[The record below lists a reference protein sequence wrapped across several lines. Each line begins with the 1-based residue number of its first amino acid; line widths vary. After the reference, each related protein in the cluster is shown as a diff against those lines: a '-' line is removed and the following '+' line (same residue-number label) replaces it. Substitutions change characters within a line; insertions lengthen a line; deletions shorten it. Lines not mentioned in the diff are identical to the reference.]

1 MQSGENF
8 ERQLWKYALPSM
20 FSQLLNSLFIII
32 DGYFVGQNMGD
43 AGLAAINVAWPLV
56 ALVQAVSLAIGI
68 GGAVRM
74 AIDMGRGDK
83 EAADKERFHA
93 LVMLAMAT
101 VIMGIGLYLCYPYA
115 LPHLGANQE
124 LYPMTAEYIRVV
136 CICAACQVFTTGL
149 LPLLRGDGHTMAA
162 MGLTVMG
169 ILGNVV
175 LDWFCIQYLHW
186 GMMGAA
192 LATAISQAACGIP
205 AFILF
210 VRGRDKTGKF
220 RLESKRIFGIL
231 RNGISAFGLSISDSI
246 LILMSNLQAM
256 RYGGTEGVAV
266 YAVLSYVLGSVIP
279 LVTGVGSGIQPLLS
293 KAYGAG
299 DRKAVENLRR
309 KGAAVAVTASL
320 VCSVTAWIMRE
331 QMPLIFGASPEAAH
345 EVSKAMW
352 TLVLSFPFMA
362 VVRFLCSYFCALG
375 RPAESSVLAYGE
387 PLGVQPLFL
396 FTLPLFLGLKGVWV
410 SYPSAMIVMS
420 VVSVALMKASS
431 RKMAQKV

>member
-1 MQSGENF
+1 MQTSENF

-74 AIDMGRGDK
+74 SIDMGRGDK
-83 EAADKERFHA
+83 EAAQKERVHA

-101 VIMGIGLYLCYPYA
+101 VIMGVGLYLVYPYV
-115 LPHLGANQE
+115 LPHLGANEE
-124 LYPMTAEYIRVV
+124 LYPLTAEYIRVV
-136 CICAACQVFTTGL
+136 CMCSACQVFTTGL
-149 LPLLRGDGHTMAA
+149 LPLLRGDGRTITA
-162 MGLTVMG
+162 MSLTVMG
-169 ILGNVV
+169 ILSNIV

-192 LATAISQAACGIP
+192 LATAVSQAGCGIP

-210 VRGRDKTGKF
+210 VKGQEKTKNF
-220 RLESKRIFGIL
+220 RLEPKRMFGIL
-231 RNGISAFGLSISDSI
+231 RNGVSAFGLSISDSI

-279 LVTGVGSGIQPLLS
+279 LVSGVGNGIQPLLS

-299 DRKAVENLRR
+299 DRKAVNNLRR
-309 KGAAVAVTASL
+309 KGAALAVSASL
-320 VCSVTAWIMRE
+320 VCSVIAWLLRADL
-331 QMPLIFGASPEAAH
+331 PLIFGASAEAAAV
-345 EVSKAMW
+345 VSKAMW
-352 TLVLSFPFMA
+352 TLVVAFPFMA
-362 VVRFLCSYFCALG
+362 IVRFLCSYFCALG
-375 RPAESSVLAYGE
+375 RPVESSILAYGE
-387 PLGVQPLFL
+387 PLGAQPLFL
-396 FTLPLFLGLKGVWV
+396 FMLPLFLGLQGVWI
-410 SYPSAMIVMS
+410 SYPSAMILMS
-420 VVSVALMKASS
+420 VVSMLLMKASS
-431 RKMAQKV
+431 RKMAQEM

>member
-1 MQSGENF
+1 MQTVENF
-8 ERQLWKYALPSM
+8 EKQLWKYALPSM
-20 FSQLLNSLFIII
+20 FTQLLNSLFIII

-74 AIDMGRGDK
+74 SINMGRGDK
-83 EAADKERFHA
+83 EAADKERIHA
-93 LVMLAMAT
+93 LIMLAMAT
-101 VIMGIGLYLCYPYA
+101 LIMGIGLYLCYPYA

-136 CICAACQVFTTGL
+136 CICASCQVFTTGL
-149 LPLLRGDGHTMAA
+149 LPLLRGDGRTMTA
-162 MGLTVMG
+162 MWLTVMG

-175 LDWFCIQYLHW
+175 LDWFCIQHLNL
-186 GMMGAA
+186 GMKGAA
-192 LATAISQAACGIP
+192 LATAVSQAMCGIP

-210 VRGRDKTGKF
+210 IKGREKTVRF
-220 RLESKRIFGIL
+220 RFEPKRMLGIL

-246 LILMSNLQAM
+246 LILMGNLQAM

-279 LVTGVGSGIQPLLS
+279 LVSGVGNGIQPLLS

-299 DRKAVENLRR
+299 DRKAVEKLRR
-309 KGAAVAVTASL
+309 KGAAVAVSASV
-320 VCSVTAWIMRE
+320 VCSVAVWMLKT
-331 QMPLIFGASPEAAH
+331 QLPLIFGASPDAAAQ
-345 EVSKAMW
+345 VSNAIW
-352 TLVLSFPFMA
+352 TLVLAFPFMA
-362 VVRFLCSYFCALG
+362 VVRFMCSYFCALG
-375 RPAESSVLAYGE
+375 QPAESSVLAYGE

-420 VVSVALMKASS
+420 VIAISLMRVSG
-431 RKMAQKV
+431 RKMSQNI